1 MHKSA
6 LDLQEAMKKMKK
18 SYREYYILKMDVR
31 KFFNS
36 IDKKILYKILNKRI
50 KDKKLLWLIRQ
61 ILSAQ
66 GRDKGIEIGNYTS
79 QTFANIY
86 LNELDQY
93 VKHKLKC
100 KYYYRYMDDMVIMC
114 ENKEIAKDSLN
125 NITKFLKEN
134 LKLTLNS
141 KTRIFKDIQGVNF
154 CGYKINEK
162 RLKIRHTSKCRMK
175 RKLKRYT
182 KQLREGKITLP
193 EIQRSIASWLGYVKH
208 ADSYNLRY
216 RGIDF
221 KKAFVSCY
229 PWWQLQQ

>member
-1 MHKSA
+1 M
-6 LDLQEAMKKMKK
+6 
-18 SYREYYILKMDVR
+18 
-31 KFFNS
+31 
-36 IDKKILYKILNKRI
+36 
-50 KDKKLLWLIRQ
+50 
-61 ILSAQ
+61 
-66 GRDKGIEIGNYTS
+66 
-79 QTFANIY
+79 FANIY

-114 ENKEIAKDSLN
+114 KNKEIAKDILN

-182 KQLREGKITLP
+182 KQLKEGKITLP
-193 EIQRSIASWLGYVKH
+193 EIQRSIAGWLGYVKH
-208 ADSYNLRY
+208 ADSYNLRKSMFY
-216 RGIDF
+216 IEG
-221 KKAFVSCY
+221 
-229 PWWQLQQ
+229 